1 MNERTVVAVCC
12 YQGDSPQVVNALE
25 MYKHHGC
32 PLVILSPKDSPV
44 EFKGIKAAQFGRRA
58 YIGQDSLDRQRFY
71 MKYLLDNFSSEF
83 FLFNDSDSFC
93 VSARIPDR
101 LYSECESTLWSNEV
115 TEPRPHESP
124 YPKLAFQPP
133 YFFNRESLVK
143 MLAVAERV
151 RAHPI
156 TPYVDWWM
164 NAVSA
169 EAGVKHRPFTDLEHV
184 NCTCMRLLPEEQNDS
199 WKVLDFR
206 IRYHGTVMQHPIKT
220 PEQVRLCVE
229 ARKVYEQTYPKP

>member
-71 MKYLLDNFSSEF
+71 MKYLLDNFSSDF
-83 FLFNDSDSFC
+83 FLLNDSDSFC
-93 VSARIPDR
+93 VSAEIPAQA
-101 LYSECESTLWSNEV
+101 YAESANSIWAGII
-115 TEPRPHESP
+115 TESRPHTSP
-124 YPKLAFQPP
+124 YPKLALHPP

-143 MLAVAERV
+143 MLKVAESIK
-151 RAHPI
+151 AHPV
-156 TPYVDWWM
+156 TPYVDWYM
-164 NAVSA
+164 LAIA
-169 EAGVKHRPFTDLEHV
+169 CEAGLTLRAWAELEHDPKDAPV
-184 NCTCMRLLPEEQNDS
+184 FSSNAPPEIRCWQE
-199 WKVLDFR
+199 LDYR
-206 IRYHGTVMQHPIKT
+206 IRYKGTRMLHPIKT
-220 PEQVRLCVE
+220 PEQVAICVE
-229 ARKVYEQTYPKP
+229 ARKFYERR